1 MDIITIIQLI
11 SAIFIP
17 LQLLFVYKQIKI
29 AQNQINENR
38 KLSKIDATLN
48 IIGEYSNI
56 ISKLDNTL
64 IDKIKLLSL
73 KSNDFS
79 TNEINAILNDIS
91 NRKQLFILCDYFE
104 KVSLGINSECLDE
117 DMLYAQLGP
126 TLITNFDNLNAYI
139 CIRRNEAKHN
149 ICGNFEYVANKWK
162 KRRLNQ

>member
-17 LQLLFVYKQIKI
+17 LQLFFVYKQVKI
-29 AQNQINENR
+29 AQNQMDENR

-48 IIGEYSNI
+48 IIGEYSNL
-56 ISKLDNTL
+56 ISKVDNIL

-79 TNEINAILNDIS
+79 TNEFNALLEDVS
-91 NRKQLFILCDYFE
+91 NRKQLFLICDYFE
-104 KVSLGINSECLDE
+104 RLSLGINSGCLDE
-117 DMLYAQLGP
+117 DMIYAQLGP

-139 CIRRNEAKHN
+139 FIRRNEAKWN
-149 ICGNFEYVANKWK
+149 VCGNFESLANKWK
-162 KRRLNQ
+162 KRQLM